1 MWLSSDVGTAAHQL
15 KKEFDHDTWDF
26 SELSDVWWYT
36 DEKWKEKPDWR
47 QPGTYVHAGEP
58 EDAFRERLERFKDWI
73 KERPEDT
80 IGDDPSPAPRTHFYT
95 KRVAHVFSR
104 RWVFP
109 RSSSR
114 WVSVGSFT
122 RFATLDI
129 SMHLMAV
136 AS

>member
-15 KKEFDHDTWDF
+15 KKEFDHETWDF

-36 DEKWKEKPDWR
+36 DEMWKEKPDWR

-80 IGDDPSPAPRTHFYT
+80 IGDDPSLAPVTCIGYT
-95 KRVAHVFSR
+95 KTSR
-104 RWVFP
+104 
-109 RSSSR
+109 
-114 WVSVGSFT
+114 T
-122 RFATLDI
+122 RLEPPMGLSPSLLTINLCGKLPEICYSGYFCAPQ
-129 SMHLMAV
+129 
-136 AS
+136 